1 VVDPQRH
8 TVEVRIRAENA
19 DHALRPNAFVE
30 VSLAP
35 DPSRRRVRV
44 PGEAVVSD
52 GKRSVVFVTHDAGR
66 LERVPVTVGRRRD
79 GEVEL
84 QDRLAPGTRPSR
96 SAPSHAEPDRS
107 RQLSLPCR
115 SPVTFL
121 RNRAAV
127 RFTLQAAWGFS
138 FSTLTTEAFPDP
150 TDTQVNVITVFPG
163 QPAEEVERQII
174 SRRAR

>member
-1 VVDPQRH
+1 MTSRGAASSSTISQVVDPQRH

-84 QDRLAPGTRPSR
+84 AGRARARRRGT
-96 SAPSHAEPDRS
+96 
-107 RQLSLPCR
+107 
-115 SPVTFL
+115 
-121 RNRAAV
+121 
-127 RFTLQAAWGFS
+127 
-138 FSTLTTEAFPDP
+138 
-150 TDTQVNVITVFPG
+150 
-163 QPAEEVERQII
+163 
-174 SRRAR
+174 SRRAPSCC